1 MRYIVLVILCRF
13 VIMTKIILH
22 TRYIAYSAM
31 IVIITLLSSLSL
43 AAQLIGDYTHPGSLM
58 LGGVHATMQGA
69 DALYGNTAGL
79 ADEDSFLAGAG
90 ITRNFGI
97 EGFEKINIGIGT
109 PLLAGIVGVNVQHR
123 GVGDLSSSII
133 GMYYARKLANILAIS
148 GQVDYITDQIAQFG
162 SLTGFGFRLGVQS
175 QISKHWA
182 LGGYLVVPPTAA
194 EQTLSS
200 VGLIDVGLRYTP
212 TDAVAI
218 HAAIQNIERYG
229 EGIAAGVDYRLNP
242 TLQVRAGIQTA
253 RSAFNTGVRLH
264 VFDKVQIDLAA
275 AYTGD
280 LGLTP
285 GIGLSYV
292 P

>member
-1 MRYIVLVILCRF
+1 MIKVFFDHKALLYAVWLL
-13 VIMTKIILH
+13 
-22 TRYIAYSAM
+22 IATFFAP
-31 IVIITLLSSLSL
+31 ITST
-43 AAQLIGDYTHPGSLM
+43 AQLIGDYTHPGSMM
-58 LGGVHATMQGA
+58 LGGVHATMQGV
-69 DALYGNTAGL
+69 DALYGNTSGL
-79 ADEDSFLAGAG
+79 ADEDSFLAGVG
-90 ITRNFGI
+90 MTRNFGI
-97 EGFEKINIGIGT
+97 EGFEKINIGIGA
-109 PLLAGIVGVNVQHR
+109 PLLAGVAGVNVQHR

-133 GMYYARKLANILAIS
+133 GVYYARKLANILAIS

-175 QISKHWA
+175 QISKQWA

-200 VGLIDVGLRYTP
+200 VGLVDVGIRYTP
-212 TDAVAI
+212 TDALVI

-253 RSAFNTGVRLH
+253 RSAFNTGVRLLI
-264 VFDKVQIDLAA
+264 FDKVQIDLAA